1 MAYWFN
7 NSEISTM
14 ARHIKSF
21 EVPNVEEELI
31 VTYYRQPEGNE
42 AYKLVNATN
51 IIEHINIFIKRAL
64 STVKVGAA
72 MRKLGF
78 KQKATK
84 HGRMYIVV
92 ERKK

>member
-1 MAYWFN
+1 M
-7 NSEISTM
+7 
-14 ARHIKSF
+14 
-21 EVPNVEEELI
+21 
-31 VTYYRQPEGNE
+31 
-42 AYKLVNATN
+42 NATN

-92 ERKK
+92 ERKNGNNS